1 MAQIKYSSKILV
13 LILYMY
19 KQIDRFINHLITLLL
34 INNDIKIN
42 VNKSI
47 KNNSIFY
54 YINDVL

>member
-1 MAQIKYSSKILV
+1 MAQIKYSPKILV

>member
-19 KQIDRFINHLITLLL
+19 KQIDRFINYLITLLL

-47 KNNSIFY
+47 KNNSIFC